1 MKKTGHRITFGFCIL
16 LIPFLTYSQDEEF
29 QNWYNLEL
37 DYDLTKKI
45 TLSLEGSG
53 RQSHDFYFFIGENP
67 QNTNKIFLD
76 FNIKRKHNIFFGYSF
91 GYRNILLNS
100 IYDESNSLV
109 YNVVNNFSRKH
120 RLYLDTYFNKKITKK
135 FKIYLRTRYQ
145 KQLSCEFLD
154 NHETIEIVDKL
165 REKIKLEYSF
175 KNTLDFFTSL
185 ELFYLLEN
193 DIEKIRYATG
203 FKKKFG
209 KISINFNYMIQ
220 HELNDQPSYII
231 MALRTKLSY
240 SI

>member
-1 MKKTGHRITFGFCIL
+1 MKKIGLRIIFGFCIL
-16 LIPFLTYSQDEEF
+16 LIPFLTYSQAEEL
-29 QNWYNLEL
+29 QNWYNLEI
-37 DYDLTKKI
+37 DYNLTKKI
-45 TLSLEGSG
+45 ELSLEGSG

-67 QNTNKIFLD
+67 QNTHKIFLD
-76 FNIKRKHNIFFGYSF
+76 FNIKIKHNDFFKYSL
-91 GYRNILLNS
+91 GYRSILLND

-109 YNVVNNFSRKH
+109 YNVINNFSKKH
-120 RLYLDTYFNKKITKK
+120 RLYIDTYFNTKITKK
-135 FKIYLRTRYQ
+135 FKMYLRTRYQ

-165 REKIKLEYSF
+165 REKIKLEYSL

-185 ELFYLLEN
+185 ELFYLLEK

-203 FKKKFG
+203 FKKTFG
-209 KISINFNYMIQ
+209 KTSINFSYMIQ
-220 HELNDQPSYII
+220 HEFNDNPSYIL